1 MKVTKSQLVPTLLAA
16 LSVSALAAD
25 NGNFTTQGLDQYSKN
40 FARHHM
46 AANIFEFQ
54 ASNQTF
60 VPTEA
65 AAAWLDDD
73 VATGWPAATGKSYYL
88 LSLAEPELLN
98 NFALST
104 KDTTGT
110 VSLYASDEPAPPA
123 SKSWT
128 PLAKDINVA
137 DINNKLMAHPFSH
150 YGKYILIET
159 NLTTAGPVYS
169 LYLYGEKPS
178 ASYSLLKRPQTV
190 DMHAILGSYVNAQTS
205 INLASLYTQG
215 RVTATSGS
223 TDFAGMQKA
232 IDDNPQTSVSVA
244 PSQTDS
250 GMVVQLGSSQNVQ
263 RISALTDSGTKGKL
277 ELFML
282 PSDASAQP
290 KVSQVSTASTGE
302 AASTE
307 VSLENKAPI
316 ATITFDGSTSRG
328 SVDFPPVPSGE
339 LAVRWV
345 PDTAGQP
352 LNLREI
358 NVFSDLTLNDYQLNR
373 PEAVAEY
380 QASSKSDG
388 KSSADGKDY
397 KDVSGPKE
405 TAPPVAEGPADKS
418 PFVPGPLGGKPIM
431 PLLPP
436 EQPVSP

>member
-1 MKVTKSQLVPTLLAA
+1 MKVTNIYKTAPLLLAA

-25 NGNFTTQGLDQYSKN
+25 NANYTTQGLDQYSKN

-46 AANIFEFQ
+46 AANIFEYQ

-73 VATGWPAATGKSYYL
+73 IATGWPATTGKSYYL
-88 LSLAEPELLN
+88 LSLAEPELVN
-98 NFALST
+98 NFALSA

-110 VSLYASDEPAPPA
+110 VSLYAADEPAPPT
-123 SKSWT
+123 SKAWT

-137 DINNKLMAHPFSH
+137 DINNKVLAHSFSH

-159 NLTTAGPVYS
+159 NLSEAGPVYS
-169 LYLYGEKPS
+169 LYLYGEKPA
-178 ASYSLLKRPQTV
+178 ASYTLLKRPQTV

-215 RVTATSGS
+215 RVISETPAAS
-223 TDFAGMQKA
+223 FPAMQKA
-232 IDDNPQTSVSVA
+232 IDDNPQTSVSIA
-244 PSQTDS
+244 PSQNES
-250 GMVVQLGSSQNVQ
+250 GMVVKLGDSENVQ
-263 RISALTDSGTKGKL
+263 RISALTDADTKGKL

-282 PSDASAQP
+282 PNSDQP
-290 KVSQVSTASTGE
+290 KVSPVSTASTTE
-302 AASTE
+302 AASTA
-307 VSLENKAPI
+307 VSLENKTPI
-316 ATITFDGSTSRG
+316 ATITFDGTTARG

-358 NVFSDLTLNDYQLNR
+358 NVFSDLTLNDYQLTR

-380 QASSKSDG
+380 RASSDG
-388 KSSADGKDY
+388 KESSDGKDY
-397 KDVSGPKE
+397 KSVSGAKE
-405 TAPPVAEGPADKS
+405 AVDPVAEGPTSKS
-418 PFVPGPLGGKPIM
+418 PFVPGPLSGKPIL

-436 EQPVSP
+436 ETPVSP